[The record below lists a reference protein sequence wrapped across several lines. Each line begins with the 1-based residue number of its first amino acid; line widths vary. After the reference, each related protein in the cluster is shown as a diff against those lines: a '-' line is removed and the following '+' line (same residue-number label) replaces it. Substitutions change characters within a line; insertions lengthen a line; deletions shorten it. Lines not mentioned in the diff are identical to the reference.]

1 MATHETHNHLQLCT
15 GTGKKWPL
23 RSTRPPPH
31 VVNTIMRMRAA
42 FRRKNGRLYVWPSTE
57 GVLDLCN
64 GAVSEKTPKML

>member
-15 GTGKKWPL
+15 GTGKI
-23 RSTRPPPH
+23 RSTPPPH

-42 FRRKNGRLYVWPSTE
+42 FRRKNGRLYVRPSTE

-64 GAVSEKTPKML
+64 GAVSEKTPQIF

>member
-15 GTGKKWPL
+15 GTGKI
-23 RSTRPPPH
+23 RSTPPPHAH

-42 FRRKNGRLYVWPSTE
+42 FRRKNGRLYVWPSKE

-64 GAVSEKTPKML
+64 GAVSEKTPQIF